1 MKKTILLSA
10 LIAAGIAL
18 APAAYAMDDMKKG
31 DTKSMNKED
40 TMSKPDNKMETKGMG
55 KDDKMGEKS
64 MNKEGKTDKGAM
76 NDEHKDSMKK

>member
-31 DTKSMNKED
+31 DTKSMNKEE
-40 TMSKPDNKMETKGMG
+40 TMSKPDTKMETKGMG
-55 KDDKMGEKS
+55 KEEDKMGDKG

-76 NDEHKDSMKK
+76 NDEHKGSMK